1 LSRIEITK
9 SRKIKN
15 KVGRRRK
22 SMKIRFFLGVIVV
35 LAMICAISSVAVAKE
50 GPVKDYNVVVVQA
63 FKVPSGGPAPSTS
76 GAQTAEALVYQ
87 IGRYSQKYSLFDMVI
102 KEGTAEVPAGK
113 KVLLIKGEVREYTR
127 PSVGKQFGRSFI
139 PGSEFNFSGT
149 AAFAAH
155 YQFVDKETGKVIY
168 ETPLRN
174 TSIRQEDTVS
184 YAMQRNA
191 EAAAK
196 LIYTYKVGR

>member
-1 LSRIEITK
+1 
-9 SRKIKN
+9 
-15 KVGRRRK
+15 
-22 SMKIRFFLGVIVV
+22 MKIRRFLGIIVV
-35 LAMICAISSVAVAKE
+35 VAIVCAISGMAMGAE
-50 GPVKDYNVVVVQA
+50 LLFKDYNAVVVQE
-63 FKVPSGGPAPSTS
+63 FKVTPNSPAPDSA
-76 GAQTAEALVYQ
+76 GAEIADAVIYQ
-87 IGRYSQKYSLFDMVI
+87 VRRYSQQYGLFDMVI